1 MNRKYII
8 FSIFLIILILLSVI
22 FFERKPK
29 ESFQSGTCQNKCSQN
44 QNKCSQN
51 QNNCGCKKQNFSCPP
66 CEKLI
71 CPPCK
76 PCQPVCPQSNSDMSK
91 YVLKS
96 SIPPCPSI
104 PDLSNYILKTE
115 IPSCPKPIDMS
126 KYVLKTSVPPPIQC
140 PPCNCPQPPEV
151 KICKSLLKS
160 KEKECGMCPPCPRIK
175 CPKPKLKCK
184 QIYDKNNVNNLYNDY
199 QNNNNCSPHPYES
212 NNIQSSFL
220 NNN

>member
-8 FSIFLIILILLSVI
+8 FSIFLITLILLSVI
-22 FFERKPK
+22 FFNGQSK
-29 ESFQSGTCQNKCSQN
+29 ESFQSGTYENKC
-44 QNKCSQN
+44 NKCSQN
-51 QNNCGCKKQNFSCPP
+51 QNNCGCQKNIYTCPP

-104 PDLSNYILKTE
+104 PDLSNYILKSE

-140 PPCNCPQPPEV
+140 PPCNCPPPPEV
-151 KICKSLLKS
+151 RVCKSLLKA
-160 KEKECGMCPPCPRIK
+160 KEKDCGLCPPCPRVK

-184 QIYDKNNVNNLYNDY
+184 QIYDEKNVNHFSNDN
-199 QNNNNCSPHPYES
+199 QKNSTNCSPYPYES